1 MRSIK
6 IKRNQERTA
15 TTETNDLRP
24 RDSTVSGNDPSA
36 RTHWPIEARH
46 FQHTAVMSDQT
57 PHMPRTRMGD
67 LHRFEQVFGLFQYRT
82 DHARPVMSSR
92 RPCKRD
98 RRISGQSSTNQS
110 EVSNRNEPRNLYSS
124 ASRRP
129 RKFLLAHS
137 ANIGRTSCP
146 ATACPPANNTVV
158 AV

>member
-36 RTHWPIEARH
+36 RTPWPIEARH

-67 LHRFEQVFGLFQYRT
+67 LHRFEQVFGLLQYRT
-82 DHARPVMSSR
+82 DQARPVLSSSR
-92 RPCKRD
+92 TCKSD
-98 RRISGQSSTNQS
+98 RRMSGRS
-110 EVSNRNEPRNLYSS
+110 EERRVGRACVTTCVSGW
-124 ASRRP
+124 SRY
-129 RKFLLAHS
+129 HQ
-137 ANIGRTSCP
+137 N
-146 ATACPPANNTVV
+146 
-158 AV
+158 